1 MNETL
6 KKFFQFYFKVH
17 PLLSLLWI
25 FFALSI
31 IVVLFVLIHN
41 IASNDLKE
49 IFINVVASFLGFV
62 LSFVLFAFLLHL
74 LSKHEDEQK
83 VCYDDRVIFQQYGE
97 NYKHK
102 FPIYSGKDF
111 NPGLIKEDIK
121 IDNLSLPTTFYRR
134 MKHYFGR
141 QLLLAKFK
149 FDEWGKKTSDASID
163 PKNYYARI
171 YADKLF
177 YMEEGMTLAVK
188 DKPDWKDQ
196 FELES
201 FIKGRSIDILA
212 AHGRSQVEHSLT
224 VRLNDVKL
232 KGNNV
237 TLFTSRS
244 TYLAHLLTNRA
255 VDYKIKAEISLRE
268 LYENRS
274 ELTPLSA
281 SKFSN
286 HIGVNVLVFLTD
298 SNNVRQYLLLPKRD
312 KVGTIAKGKL
322 TASWATRLKMKDYTG
337 KLLPEYVNGG
347 FLNDIEIFNEFA
359 SALGVRS
366 DWLRGQMTGT
376 SDRIRLLGGAR
387 DVYEGG
393 KPTFFYVVDL
403 KVDLKDY
410 IEASCRDNNG
420 NTGQKKHIDRS
431 SKIYVAVWRTLYMN
445 QHLQSK
451 DNKIIFYDDRLTFN
465 ALNYYRHCI
474 EHVMVSCDCEKNL
487 ITAFWFLQGCQDYK
501 S

>member
-1 MNETL
+1 M
-6 KKFFQFYFKVH
+6 
-17 PLLSLLWI
+17 
-25 FFALSI
+25 
-31 IVVLFVLIHN
+31 
-41 IASNDLKE
+41 
-49 IFINVVASFLGFV
+49 
-62 LSFVLFAFLLHL
+62 
-74 LSKHEDEQK
+74 
-83 VCYDDRVIFQQYGE
+83 
-97 NYKHK
+97 
-102 FPIYSGKDF
+102 
-111 NPGLIKEDIK
+111 
-121 IDNLSLPTTFYRR
+121 
-134 MKHYFGR
+134 
-141 QLLLAKFK
+141 
-149 FDEWGKKTSDASID
+149 
-163 PKNYYARI
+163 
-171 YADKLF
+171 
-177 YMEEGMTLAVK
+177 
-188 DKPDWKDQ
+188 
-196 FELES
+196 
-201 FIKGRSIDILA
+201 
-212 AHGRSQVEHSLT
+212 
-224 VRLNDVKL
+224 
-232 KGNNV
+232 
-237 TLFTSRS
+237 
-244 TYLAHLLTNRA
+244 AHLLTNRA

-274 ELTPLSA
+274 ELTPLSF

-286 HIGVNVLVFLTD
+286 HIGGNVLVFLTD
-298 SNNVRQYLLLPKRD
+298 RDNKRQYLLLPKRD

-337 KLLPEYVNGG
+337 KLKPEYVNGG
-347 FLNDIEIFNEFA
+347 FLDDEDIFNEFA

-366 DWLRGQMTGT
+366 GWLRGKMTDNDKNLKP

-420 NTGQKKHIDRS
+420 NTSQKKHIDSS

-445 QHLQSK
+445 QHLQSN